1 MIKND
6 ENKKV
11 MGSDII
17 SNSNDF
23 NSSTRPTSFQKMKY
37 RKDAKGNL
45 ILSKKIQIKKSKH
58 HAYFIDKLN
67 PKKDLVTI
75 IDIESYKKYN
85 LDKEDEIEEE
95 IKDMTQE
102 EENKLVSD
110 KQIIK
115 SNRCCASCAIF

>member
-6 ENKKV
+6 DNKKV
-11 MGSDII
+11 IGCDTIN
-17 SNSNDF
+17 NSNDF
-23 NSSTRPTSFQKMKY
+23 NSSTRPTSFQKMKF

-45 ILSKKIQIKKSKH
+45 ILKKKIQIKKSKH

-85 LDKEDEIEEE
+85 LDNEDEIEEE
-95 IKDMTQE
+95 IKDVTQE
-102 EENKLVSD
+102 EENQLVSD

-115 SNRCCASCAIF
+115 SNRCCEIF

>member
-6 ENKKV
+6 DNKK
-11 MGSDII
+11 MIGCDTIN
-17 SNSNDF
+17 NSNDF
-23 NSSTRPTSFQKMKY
+23 NSSTRPTSFQKMKF

-45 ILSKKIQIKKSKH
+45 ILKKKIQIKKSKH

-85 LDKEDEIEEE
+85 LDNEDEIEEE
-95 IKDMTQE
+95 IKDVTQE
-102 EENKLVSD
+102 EENQLVSD

-115 SNRCCASCAIF
+115 SNRCCEIF

>member
-6 ENKKV
+6 ENKK
-11 MGSDII
+11 MIGCESIN
-17 SNSNDF
+17 NSNDF
-23 NSSTRPTSFQKMKY
+23 NSSTRPTSFQKMKF

-45 ILSKKIQIKKSKH
+45 ILKKKIQIKKSKH

-67 PKKDLVTI
+67 PKKDLATI

-85 LDKEDEIEEE
+85 LDNEDEIEEE
-95 IKDMTQE
+95 IKDVTQE
-102 EENKLVSD
+102 EENQLVSD

-115 SNRCCASCAIF
+115 SNRCCEIF

>member
-1 MIKND
+1 MIKNVD
-6 ENKKV
+6 NKKV
-11 MGSDII
+11 IGSDTIN
-17 SNSNDF
+17 NSNDF
-23 NSSTRPTSFQKMKY
+23 NSSTRPTSFQKMKF

-45 ILSKKIQIKKSKH
+45 ILKKKIQIKKSKH

-85 LDKEDEIEEE
+85 LDNEDEIEEE
-95 IKDMTQE
+95 IKDVTQE
-102 EENKLVSD
+102 EENQLVSD

-115 SNRCCASCAIF
+115 SNRCCEIF

>member
-6 ENKKV
+6 DNKKV
-11 MGSDII
+11 IGSDTIN
-17 SNSNDF
+17 NSNDF
-23 NSSTRPTSFQKMKY
+23 NSSTRPTSFQKMKF

-45 ILSKKIQIKKSKH
+45 ILKKKIQIKKSKH

-85 LDKEDEIEEE
+85 LDNEDEIEEE
-95 IKDMTQE
+95 IKDVTQE
-102 EENKLVSD
+102 EENQLVSD

-115 SNRCCASCAIF
+115 SNRCCNIF